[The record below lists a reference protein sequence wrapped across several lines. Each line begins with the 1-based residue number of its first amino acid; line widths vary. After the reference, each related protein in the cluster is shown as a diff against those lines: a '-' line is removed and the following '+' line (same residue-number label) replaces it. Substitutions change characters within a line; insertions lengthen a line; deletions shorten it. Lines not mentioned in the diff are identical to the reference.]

1 MARGGGVNANPTFL
15 PPTLQAR
22 GKTMTSPSHT
32 QSARYR
38 RPRMRFAICNEV
50 FDRWTPR
57 RIIEHAAALGYEGIE
72 WAPYT
77 LSDHVDEFSA
87 AQRRE
92 LRAMSADAG
101 IAVVGLHWLF
111 VKPPGLAL
119 CSTDA
124 ALRAR
129 TTDYLRRLVH
139 LCGDLGGKIMVF
151 GSPKQRQIP
160 KDVARST
167 AAGWAVEAFATCA
180 QDAAA
185 RDVTLC
191 LEALPADL
199 TNFLNTNSEVRA
211 LVDQVNHPR
220 IRMMVDVKSMC
231 AESMSVA
238 DNIRAC
244 RGRFDHVHA
253 NDANLK
259 GPGFGDTDYRPIAA
273 ALREVDFNG
282 YVSVEVFDY
291 TEGPEAIAA
300 RSLDYLQRTFADG
313 K

>member
-1 MARGGGVNANPTFL
+1 
-15 PPTLQAR
+15 
-22 GKTMTSPSHT
+22 
-32 QSARYR
+32 
-38 RPRMRFAICNEV
+38 MRFAICNEV
-50 FDRWTPR
+50 FDGWTPR
-57 RIIEHAAALGYEGIE
+57 RIIEHAATLGYDGIE

-77 LSDHVDEFSA
+77 LSDHADCFTP

-92 LRAMSADAG
+92 LRLMSADAG

-119 CSTDA
+119 CSPDA

-129 TTDYLRRLVH
+129 TTDYLRRLVD

-160 KDVARST
+160 ASVAPT
-167 AAGWAVEAFATCA
+167 IATGWAAETFATCA
-180 QDAAA
+180 EAAAA
-185 RDVTLC
+185 REVTLC

-199 TNFLNTNSEVRA
+199 TNFLNTNAEVRA
-211 LVDQVNHPR
+211 LVDQVAHPR
-220 IRMMVDVKSMC
+220 VRMMVDVKSMS
-231 AESMSVA
+231 AEAMSIA

-259 GPGFGDTDYRPIAA
+259 GPGFGETDYRPIAA

-291 TEGPEAIAA
+291 TEGSEVIAA
-300 RSLDYLQRTFADG
+300 RSLDYLRRSFATRA
-313 K
+313 